1 MVMESFFSLVSQIF
15 GDIKVGVLSRF
26 DNVSVDFEGKCS
38 KVAVVDSS
46 TCSDILFDVLS
57 K

>member
-1 MVMESFFSLVSQIF
+1 MVVESFFSLVSQIF